1 IFAVKKQPSSH
12 QSSPGSM
19 IVTNDQIK
27 VACSDGYIIIL
38 EMQLPGKRR
47 MDVKSL
53 LNGYEFSP
61 EAKLR

>member
-1 IFAVKKQPSSH
+1 C
-12 QSSPGSM
+12 
-19 IVTNDQIK
+19 T
-27 VACSDGYIIIL
+27 DGYIIIL

-47 MDVKSL
+47 MDVKAL

>member
-1 IFAVKKQPSSH
+1 
-12 QSSPGSM
+12 
-19 IVTNDQIK
+19 
-27 VACSDGYIIIL
+27 ACSDGYIIIL